1 MNYPKVVFPECASH
15 LSKAFGNRQ
24 AHQEYAAEQLKTVDF
39 DTIVVTGI
47 SGMVFGSVLSFLMKK
62 HLVVVRKGGDRCHSF
77 RKVETSF
84 PCDDESS
91 SDNSWSTKHSFRW
104 VFLDDL
110 VDSGKTFKRV
120 RKVVKQILPGGV
132 YVGRYMYDTHNFVS
146 VKEDGRFAKLKA

>member
-15 LSKAFGNRQ
+15 LSKAFGNRE
-24 AHQEYAAEQLKTVDF
+24 AHQAYAAEQLKTVDF

-84 PCDDESS
+84 VERDGHLS
-91 SDNSWSTKHSFRW
+91 KVSFRW

-120 RKVVKQILPGGV
+120 RRKVKEMLPGGV
-132 YVGRYMYDTHNFVS
+132 YVGRYMFDTHNFVS
-146 VKEDGRFAKLKA
+146 VKEDGRFAKLGA